1 MIHDRGRK
9 QNFRPFFIVKS
20 FINKISFPM
29 KTTNTTAY
37 KSNAKKL
44 FLSFLLMMRKKQYSL
59 VVFFAIA
66 TVMLNGLGN
75 TLIAQT
81 YCTPTYSS
89 GTGSGDY
96 ISFVQIPTTTLN
108 NPSGASTAPYWTVYP
123 ATGSKT
129 ATLTQGATY
138 TLRVAG
144 GTYANAYVSAW
155 IDYNQDGD
163 FADAG
168 EYIGSSPNCGS
179 SATVN
184 LTTSWTIACT
194 STAGVTRLRLRET
207 DVAPGPTA
215 AQSCA
220 AANSGFGETEDYSV
234 TIVAVNPV
242 SNAGP
247 DQPSLGCVN
256 STTLAGSNPSPYTGL
271 WTVVSGSG
279 TITSPNQYNSTITG
293 LGGGANTLRWTVSS
307 GACAVS
313 DDVVLTRS
321 ATYANAGPDQGI
333 CANSATLA
341 GNNPTTTV
349 NAAANGL
356 WTLVSGSGT
365 ITTPTLYNTTVTSLG
380 AGNNVFRW
388 TVTYGGC
395 SPSDDVTI
403 SSIVTDTWIGLGAV
417 GDWNDGANW
426 NMGVP
431 PVCANVVIGASANQP
446 ILTTNKSIA
455 SLTVDATATLT
466 IASTSTLTLSGNL
479 TVNGTLDNIGKLT
492 MSAGTPTFT
501 MGATGTYIHQPT
513 ITPANVNSADMFV
526 KATESFQPTS
536 TLVIKSWYAV
546 NTPLAA
552 NMTGNYGNLTINPTI
567 GTVIYSTTA
576 TIVRWFQNNLLLSK
590 IKGNLTIGS
599 ATIIVA
605 PTPPTGATGV
615 TGVISLVVSGDI
627 ILNNTGSNLIGLFHF
642 NNTPLVASDATVN
655 ISANKIILSNGF
667 FKGIENLNPAVAA
680 VGALSIV
687 TTQGIE
693 VLGGTFYGGLSGNGA
708 AAGGSVAINSSITL
722 TSAGKLYGVQNC
734 TTPLTISA
742 NNINLSNTSIL
753 VGQNYNLFPTNGNFT
768 LNASSINLLGSS
780 TFTAVELSAGS
791 VTIGNTTAPNIS
803 VAGTAVFKG
812 INAAPSSPNSTSLN
826 ITASNVVMTGG
837 NFTGNYNGSGAVTIT
852 TDSIT
857 LSGTSLFNN
866 FEGTVSTSPASGALT
881 FSASNIRLTSGTPTF
896 NIGGVA
902 TTGTFTASI
911 TNNLTVNAGAFNIK
925 REIGIATLS
934 VGGNCSIGG
943 GELNLF
949 NPISGSANT
958 SAIGLVV
965 DGDFIQ
971 SSGTFEFDKT
981 TTNTTGGRT
990 LTLKGNFTHSG
1001 GTFRGIQETISNAI
1015 MKGTVAQN
1023 MIGVSPTTFYN
1034 LTIDNLVGVSMSGG
1048 SSATVNNT
1056 LALTNGLLMVDNST
1070 LTLANTATITGGTFG
1085 VTKMIVTNGTGSV
1098 HRKFTAN
1105 GSFLFP
1111 LGDNTGTTEYSPIT
1125 INFTTG
1131 TYAVGAYASA
1141 SVTNLK
1147 HPNNGSNTNYLTRY
1161 WSTAVSGITGFTA
1174 NVTGVY
1180 TNADMTGT
1188 ETSIANG
1195 KYMGSL
1201 PWIKSGMV
1209 DATNNAVTYTGTTTL
1224 GDFTGISLDNPTVT
1238 IAGNT
1243 TRCSADAP
1251 TQLTANTV
1259 GDAAFTY
1266 LWSPTTGLSN
1276 STIYNP
1282 TANPSTTT
1290 TYVVTVTD
1298 ANGFTAVSPD
1308 FTLTVNPAPATPS
1321 PSNNGALCEGTTLNL
1336 MANVSG
1342 STAYLWNGPGGYTS
1356 TLENPSIVGVTTSNT
1371 GTYSLVIT
1379 ENGCSSAAG
1388 TTAVVVNQSTSVT
1401 QTFNECQGFSVTVGT
1416 NTYTTTGIFTDVLTG
1431 SNGCDSTVTT
1441 DLTINNSTTG
1451 TDVQTACN
1459 SYSWI
1464 DGITYS
1470 ASTNT
1475 PTFTIVGGSTQGC
1488 DSVVTLNLTINNST
1502 TGTDVQT
1509 ACNSYTWIDGNNYT
1523 ASINT
1528 PTFTIVGGSVQ
1539 GCDSVVTL
1547 NLTIN
1552 NSTTG
1557 TDIQTACNSYTW
1569 IDGNNYPA
1577 STTTPTFTIV
1587 GGSFQGCDSIVT
1599 LNLTINTFAS
1609 GTDVQTACNNYT
1621 WIDGNNYTT
1630 STNTPT
1636 FTIVGGSVQGCDSIV
1651 TLNLTINTV
1660 DTSTSTNANTITANA
1675 TGAIFQWLDCDNN
1688 NAVIVGETN
1697 QSYTS
1702 TANGNYA
1709 VEVTQNG
1716 CTDTSSCV
1724 NITGVGL
1731 EEYNKTIAAIYPNPT
1746 SGEFMINLKN
1756 APTSSVGFTL
1766 TTLEGKVIQQEQ
1778 KISSTAIVMD
1788 LSEQPKGIYL
1798 LKIEDAQSVNV
1809 YKIIR
1814 Q

>member
-1 MIHDRGRK
+1 M
-9 QNFRPFFIVKS
+9 N
-20 FINKISFPM
+20 
-29 KTTNTTAY
+29 TTNKTFCKGNIT
-37 KSNAKKL
+37 NV
-44 FLSFLLMMRKKQYSL
+44 FLSSLLMMKKHHSL
-59 VVFFAIA
+59 AVFFALTI
-66 TVMLNGLGN
+66 VMLNGVGN
-75 TLIAQT
+75 NLVAQT

-96 ISFVQIPTTTLN
+96 ISLVQIPTTTLN
-108 NPSGASTAPYWTVYP
+108 KPSGASAAPYWTVYP
-123 ATGSKT
+123 TAGSTT

-138 TLRVAG
+138 TLKVAG
-144 GTYANAYVSAW
+144 GTYTNAYVSAW

-168 EYIGSSPNCGS
+168 EFIGSSPNCGNS
-179 SATVN
+179 TTVN
-184 LTTSWTIACT
+184 LTTSWIISCT
-194 STAGVTRLRLRET
+194 STAGVTRLRLRST
-207 DVAPGPTA
+207 DVSPGPSS
-215 AQSCA
+215 AQSCG
-220 AANSGFGETEDYSV
+220 AANSGFGETEDYNV
-234 TIVAVNPV
+234 TIVAVNPI
-242 SNAGP
+242 SNAGS
-247 DQPSLGCVN
+247 DQPSLGCAN
-256 STTLAGSNPSPYTGL
+256 STTLAGNNPSPYTGL
-271 WTVVSGSG
+271 WTFVSGSG
-279 TITSPNQYNSTITG
+279 TITSPGQYNTTVTG

-321 ATYANAGPDQGI
+321 VTYANAGQDQGI
-333 CANSATLA
+333 CTNSATLA

-349 NAAANGL
+349 NAAATGV

-365 ITTPTLYNTTVTSLG
+365 ITTPTLYNTTVTNLG

-403 SSIVTDTWIGLGAV
+403 SSIVTDTWVGLGAV

-426 NMGVP
+426 DMGVP
-431 PVCANVVIGASANQP
+431 PTCANVVIGASANQP
-446 ILTTNKSIA
+446 VLTTNKSIA

-466 IASTSTLTLSGNL
+466 IASTATLTLSGNL
-479 TVNGTLDNIGKLT
+479 TVNGTLDNVGKLT
-492 MSAGTPTFT
+492 MSAGSPTFT
-501 MGATGTYIHQPT
+501 MGATGTYIHQPN
-513 ITPANVNSADMFV
+513 ITPTNVNSADMFV
-526 KATESFQPTS
+526 KATESFHPTS

-552 NMTGNYGNLTINPTI
+552 NMTGNYGNLTIEPNV
-567 GTVIYSTTA
+567 GTVIYSTTS

-590 IKGNLTIGS
+590 IKGDLTVGS

-605 PTPPTGATGV
+605 PTPPTGLTGV
-615 TGVISLVVSGDI
+615 TGAISLVVSGDI
-627 ILNNTGSNLIGLFHF
+627 ILNNTNTNLVGIFHF
-642 NNTPLVASDATVN
+642 NNTPIVASDATVYF
-655 ISANKIILSNGF
+655 SANKIIQSNGL

-680 VGALSIV
+680 TGALTIETV
-687 TTQGIE
+687 QGIE
-693 VLGGTFYGGLSGNGA
+693 VSGGTFYGGLSGNGST
-708 AAGGSVAINSSITL
+708 AGGSVDINSSITL
-722 TSAGKLYGVQNC
+722 TNTGKLYGVQNC
-734 TTPLTISA
+734 TAPLTISA
-742 NNINLSNTSIL
+742 TNINLSNTAVL
-753 VGQNYNLFPTNGNFT
+753 VGQNYTLFPTNGNFT
-768 LNASSINLLGSS
+768 LNAGSINLLGSS
-780 TFTAVELSAGS
+780 TFTGVELGTGS
-791 VTIGNTTAPNIS
+791 VTIGDTIAPNIS

-837 NFTGNYNGSGAVTIT
+837 NFTGNYNGSGDVTIT

-866 FEGTVSTSPASGALT
+866 LEGTVSTSPASGALT

-896 NIGGVA
+896 NMGSVA

-911 TNNLTVNAGAFNIK
+911 TNNLTVNAGFFNIK
-925 REIGIATLS
+925 RETGIATLT
-934 VGGNCSIGG
+934 VGGDCNISG

-949 NPISGSANT
+949 NPISGSTNT
-958 SAIGLVV
+958 SAIGLTVN
-965 DGDFIQ
+965 GNFIQ

-981 TTNTTGGRT
+981 TTNTTGSRT
-990 LTLKGNFTHSG
+990 LTLKGNFIHSG
-1001 GTFRGIQETISNAI
+1001 GTFRGIQETISTAI
-1015 MKGTVAQN
+1015 VKGTIAQN
-1023 MIGVSPTTFYN
+1023 MTGASPTTFYN
-1034 LTIDNLVGVSMSGG
+1034 LTIDNLAGVNMSGG
-1048 SSATVNNT
+1048 SSTTVNNT
-1056 LALTNGLLMVDNST
+1056 LALTNGLLMVDNSE

-1085 VTKMIVTNGTGSV
+1085 VTKMIVTNGTGMV
-1098 HRKFTAN
+1098 NRKFIAN

-1125 INFTTG
+1125 INFTAG

-1141 SVTNLK
+1141 AVTNVK

-1161 WSTAVSGITGFTA
+1161 WSTSVSGITAYTA
-1174 NVTGVY
+1174 NVTGIY
-1180 TNADMTGT
+1180 NNADITGT

-1195 KYMGSL
+1195 KYMSSL
-1201 PWIKSGMV
+1201 PWVKSNV
-1209 DATNNAVTYTGTTTL
+1209 LDTANNAVIFTSTSTL
-1224 GDFTGISLDNPTVT
+1224 GDFSGISLDNPTVT
-1238 IAGNT
+1238 ITGDT
-1243 TRCSADAP
+1243 TRCLADAP
-1251 TQLTANTV
+1251 TQLLANAL
-1259 GDAAFTY
+1259 GDTTFTY
-1266 LWSPTTGLSN
+1266 SWSPTTGLSN
-1276 STIYNP
+1276 STINNP

-1298 ANGFTAVSPD
+1298 ANGFVAVSPD
-1308 FTLTVNPAPATPS
+1308 FTLTVNSAPATPS

-1342 STAYLWNGPGGYTS
+1342 STAYLWNGPGGFTS
-1356 TLENPSIVGVTTSNT
+1356 TLENPSVVGVTTSNT

-1388 TTAVVVNQSTSVT
+1388 TTTVVVNQSTSFT
-1401 QTFNECQGFSVTVGT
+1401 QTFNECQGFSITVGT

-1441 DLTINNSTTG
+1441 DLTINTFASG

-1459 SYSWI
+1459 SYTWI
-1464 DGITYS
+1464 DGNNYT

-1475 PTFTIVGGSTQGC
+1475 PTYTIAGGSSEGCDSIVTLNLTINTFASGTDVQTACNSYTWIDGNNYTASTNTPTYTVVGGSYQGC

-1523 ASINT
+1523 TSTNT
-1528 PTFTIVGGSVQ
+1528 PTYTIVGGS
-1539 GCDSVVTL
+1539 
-1547 NLTIN
+1547 
-1552 NSTTG
+1552 
-1557 TDIQTACNSYTW
+1557 Y
-1569 IDGNNYPA
+1569 
-1577 STTTPTFTIV
+1577 
-1587 GGSFQGCDSIVT
+1587 QGCDSIVT

-1609 GTDVQTACNNYT
+1609 GTDVQTACNSYT
-1621 WIDGNNYTT
+1621 WIDGNNYTA

-1636 FTIVGGSVQGCDSIV
+1636 YTIVGGSSEGCDSVV

-1660 DTSTSTNANTITANA
+1660 DNSTSTNANTITANVMGA
-1675 TGAIFQWLDCDNN
+1675 TYQWLDCDNN
-1688 NAVIVGETN
+1688 NAIIAGETN
-1697 QSYTS
+1697 QNYIA

-1746 SGEFMINLKN
+1746 LGEFTINLKN

-1778 KISSTAIVMD
+1778 KVSSTTIVMG